1 VCLPFCSY
9 CQTGQDSS
17 SIHTEAIKK
26 LSGKYISSI
35 DSKSEKLGDQM
46 DRKTEK
52 YLGSLAKQEERM
64 QRRLSK
70 IDSVAAKNIFSGSE
84 HKYQQLK
91 QDLKNKSNNLLK
103 GSGQYIPWIDS
114 ASTSLKFLGNN
125 PALGKLSSQTARIK
139 TAIGKVH
146 TLEDQFKQAENVQE
160 FIRQRKEYL
169 KQQLANYNLGSEL
182 KKYNQQAYYYSQQV
196 NEFKTAWDDPSKL
209 EQKTLALLNQLPAF
223 RDFMKK
229 NSMLAGLFNIPDDYG
244 TSGVAGLQTR
254 DAVQQL
260 MGQRMTMM
268 GPSGAQT
275 AQSNIFDA
283 QSSLTQLRNKF
294 QQTGSGGETP
304 DFKANEEKTKKF
316 LNRIEYGMNMQT
328 AHSTFYFPTTTDI
341 GFSAGYKLNQ
351 KSTIG
356 IGLSSKI
363 GWGKDIHHISV
374 TGQGLGLR
382 SFMDIKLKG
391 NFYASGGFE
400 YNYQQAF
407 NSLQQVQN
415 LNVWQRSGLIG
426 ISKMVSLKSKLV
438 KKTKLQLLWDFLSY
452 SQIPRT
458 QPIKFRIGYN
468 F

>member
-1 VCLPFCSY
+1 MPLSAVSQNTNGPVDTVISAKLAHKYVATVSDKADNITNGLDK
-9 CQTGQDSS
+9 QT
-17 SIHTEAIKK
+17 E
-26 LSGKYISSI
+26 KYIS
-35 DSKSEKLGDQM
+35 KLQ
-46 DRKTEK
+46 
-52 YLGSLAKQEERM
+52 KQEAKI
-64 QRRLSK
+64 QKKLSK
-70 IDSVAAKNIFSGSE
+70 IDPVASKNIFSNSAQT
-84 HKYQQLK
+84 YQQLK
-91 QDLKNKSNNLLK
+91 TDLQNKSDRLLK
-103 GSGQYIPWIDS
+103 GSGQYVTWLDT
-114 ASTSLKFLGNN
+114 ASTSLKFFEKNDALKNIAAGQAQIKT
-125 PALGKLSSQTARIK
+125 ALGKMHA
-139 TAIGKVH
+139 
-146 TLEDQFKQAENVQE
+146 LEDEFKQAENVKE

-169 KQQLANYNLGSEL
+169 KQKLANYSFGSEL
-182 KKYNQQAYYYSQQV
+182 KNYNQTAYYYVQQV
-196 NEFKTAWDDPSKL
+196 NEYRAALDDPTKL
-209 EQKTLALLNQLPAF
+209 EKKALEILNRIPAF
-223 RDFMKK
+223 TDFMKK